1 MRHHHHPGFLFGAV
15 GIGAITQSLGASTT
29 VATVLVAVFALAY
42 LGMRALRSMYMLY
55 RAPASARIWFTR

>member
-1 MRHHHHPGFLFGAV
+1 MRHHHPGFLFGAV

-29 VATVLVAVFALAY
+29 VAFALVAAFAFAY

-55 RAPASARIWFTR
+55 RAPSATRVWFER